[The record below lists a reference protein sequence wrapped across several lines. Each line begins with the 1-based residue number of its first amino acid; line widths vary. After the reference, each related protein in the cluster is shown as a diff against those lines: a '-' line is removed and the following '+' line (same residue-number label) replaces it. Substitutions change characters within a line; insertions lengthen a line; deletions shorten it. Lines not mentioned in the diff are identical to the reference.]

1 MNYAYVRVSTDRQTI
16 ENQRFEIDRFCTDQK
31 VTIDVWY
38 QETISGT
45 RKKQEGEF
53 GVMLRKLRK
62 GDTIIVSELS
72 RLGRNLMEIM
82 SILHDCME
90 MDVCVRTVKER
101 YELGDNINSKLLA
114 FAFGLSAELE
124 RQLISQRTKEALARK
139 KAEGVVLGRP
149 KGRLSTKKKLTD
161 REDEIRLYLAKRLS
175 YSAMARLLGVH
186 RITIANYIKE
196 QALE

>member
-1 MNYAYVRVSTDRQTI
+1 MTYAYIRVSTDKQSI
-16 ENQRFEIDRFCTDQK
+16 ENQRFEIRRFCDESSNQ
-31 VTIDVWY
+31 IDVWFE
-38 QETISGT
+38 ETISGT
-45 RKKQEGEF
+45 RKKQQGEF
-53 GVMLRKLRK
+53 GVMLRKLRR

-90 MDVCVRTVKER
+90 LDVCVRTVKER

-139 KAEGVVLGRP
+139 RAEGIILGRP
-149 KGRLSTKKKLTD
+149 KGRKSSKTKLSD
-161 REDEIRLYLAKRLS
+161 REEELRHYLRKRLS
-175 YSAMARLLGVH
+175 YSAMARLMGVH
-186 RITIANYIKE
+186 RITIASYVKLNN
-196 QALE
+196 LV